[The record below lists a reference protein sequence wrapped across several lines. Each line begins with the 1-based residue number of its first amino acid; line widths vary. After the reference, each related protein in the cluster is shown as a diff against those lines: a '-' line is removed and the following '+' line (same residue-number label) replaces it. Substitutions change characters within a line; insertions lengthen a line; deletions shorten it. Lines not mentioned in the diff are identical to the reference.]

1 MARGGQFWTGENI
14 VVHHM
19 SDFYH
24 NLKVL
29 DADAY
34 LNRDSS
40 GRAFVLV
47 SVVSDYDM
55 IVTGAIID
63 SMKIKTNI

>member
-1 MARGGQFWTGENI
+1 
-14 VVHHM
+14 M

-63 SMKIKTNI
+63 SMKIKTGVYKILKNHAAAL